1 MTMQAP
7 ALGIVFEIVFKLLRH
22 LDESARYESR
32 AVGTRDPGMT
42 WSEVIVS

>member
-7 ALGIVFEIVFKLLRH
+7 DPGIIVEIVFKLLRH
-22 LDESARYESR
+22 LGESAQYESR
-32 AVGTRDPGMT
+32 VVGTRDPGMT